1 MLGWDEGSREWRA
14 GFRSLEAVK
23 VDGIITGLGRRGG
36 LGRASSGIDLSRKKE
51 LPRGLRTGTHSGG
64 RELLGW
70 AGR

>member
-1 MLGWDEGSREWRA
+1 M
-14 GFRSLEAVK
+14 VK
-23 VDGIITGLGRRGG
+23 VDNIITGLGRRGG